1 MVSLITYRGIY
12 MKKLWLTIMVISVIS
27 GSLLIAGC
35 TSVINTNDLTF
46 LSSLQEFQNESVTR
60 IGHINEDVKLKQWD
74 TVKVDLKDYQG
85 VIKTEIDHLN
95 SLQVSEKV
103 VPIREK
109 VIVALNKQD
118 TIIRKVQNLS
128 ELNESV
134 IPDLAGDY
142 LSSAIDTALKSAL
155 SGKE

>member
-1 MVSLITYRGIY
+1 
-12 MKKLWLTIMVISVIS
+12 MVISVMS

-46 LSSLQEFQNESVTR
+46 LSSLQEFQNESVIR

-74 TVKVDLKDYQG
+74 TVKTDLKDYQG
-85 VIKTEIDHLN
+85 VIKAEIDHLN

-109 VIVALNKQD
+109 AIVALNKQD
-118 TIIRKVQNLS
+118 FTIQKVQNLS

-134 IPDLAGDY
+134 ISDLAGDY

>member
-1 MVSLITYRGIY
+1 MMEKIWFGIIAVALVAVSLF
-12 MKKLWLTIMVISVIS
+12 S
-27 GSLLIAGC
+27 AGC
-35 TSVINTNDLTF
+35 TSVFNPNDLTF
-46 LSSLQEFQNESVTR
+46 LSSLQEFQNESVSR
-60 IGHINEDVKLKQWD
+60 ISLINEDVKLKQWY
-74 TVKVDLKDYQG
+74 TVKNDLSEYQG

-103 VPIREK
+103 IPVREQA
-109 VIVALNKQD
+109 VAALKKQD
-118 TIIRKVQNLS
+118 AIIQKVVDLP

-142 LSSAIDTALKSAL
+142 LSSVIDTAMKSAL